1 MKEHKVHMK
10 EAAAPSMRY
19 ARTRGLMGDEVEYKS
34 SKLSPEIEE
43 QIDWA
48 FHPMTYNE
56 DPNIHDP
63 LIYVVVKDNFDEIEE
78 MGFAADLRS
87 IVRQGRGGFDERTIL
102 GVYSDL
108 EQAKAKVRQLIRA
121 KGLDKK
127 SAVKESILSP
137 NDRDVRDTKELATQ
151 TLLYGEDG
159 VDEID
164 LDSVDDET
172 LDQLLQRLTITEENV
187 DRTACEIISVMRET
201 NASENE
207 ILEALTVHMNLHLNE
222 AKELYEDNK

>member
-1 MKEHKVHMK
+1 MKEHKVPKK

-56 DPNIHDP
+56 DPNIRDP

-87 IVRQGRGGFDERTIL
+87 IVMQGRGGFDERTIL

-127 SAVKESILSP
+127 PAVRESILSS
-137 NDRDVRDTKELATQ
+137 NDRDVRDSKELAAQ
-151 TLLYGEDG
+151 ALLYGEDG

-164 LDSVDDET
+164 LDSVDEET

-207 ILEALTVHMNLHLNE
+207 ILEALAVHMNLHLNE